1 MKIQVVSDL
10 HNEFGVMS
18 KNYEQMI
25 DTPADV
31 LVLAGDIGT
40 HEGIIPLLKD
50 IQEAKG
56 CPVIFVPGNHE
67 YYGTSRKELD
77 KKFAGACSTKLQI
90 LLEREIMM
98 DGIAFIGSTGWWDGS
113 GGEHGVNVVARHGL
127 NDFRMIKDLREN
139 GDGVWWGQRARTYL
153 EGRLYFHRA
162 NNPDQKRVVITHHF
176 PHRRSIMPQFAGSAL
191 NVCFYNAWE
200 DIINEY
206 RPELWIHGHT
216 HGGFDYTVK
225 GNDGFPHEPDDGKGV
240 TRIVCNPQGYPEKF
254 AAPKDAI
261 MEHYKGAELVATE
274 PDFNI
279 YAHTE
284 NPNYDPCKV
293 VEI

>member
-18 KNYEQMI
+18 KNYEEMI

-31 LVLAGDIGT
+31 LVLAGDIGG
-40 HEGIIPLLKD
+40 HKGIIPLLKD
-50 IQEAKG
+50 IQKASGKL
-56 CPVIFVPGNHE
+56 VLFVPGNHE

-77 KKFAGACSTKLQI
+77 KKFKAACSTSLQI
-90 LLEREIMM
+90 LTEKSIVI
-98 DGIAFIGSTGWWDGS
+98 DGTAFIGSTGWWDGS
-113 GGEHGVNVVARHGL
+113 GGEHGVNVVVKHGL
-127 NDFRMIKDLREN
+127 NDFRMIHDLKEN
-139 GDGVWWGQRARTYL
+139 GDGVWWGQKARTFISHKLHY
-153 EGRLYFHRA
+153 YRA
-162 NNPDQKRVVITHHF
+162 NYPNTKKVVITHHF
-176 PHRRSIMPQFAGSAL
+176 PHRRSIMPQFAGSQL

-200 DIINEY
+200 DLIKEY
-206 RPELWIHGHT
+206 RPDVWIHGHT
-216 HGGFDYTVK
+216 HGGFDYKVK
-225 GNDGFPHEPDDGKGV
+225 GNDGFPHEPDDDKGV

-261 MEHYKGAELVATE
+261 AKHYEKYELVATE

-284 NPNYDPCKV
+284 NHNYEPNKI